1 MRLLCFLPLL
11 ILCSPLGAQN
21 RIGTGAVADLYEMHC
36 AVCHGKDLDGGLG
49 GPLLGKLDYA
59 LNDAAIQMWIR
70 HGNAA
75 LGMPGFEGV
84 LSDAEMRSL
93 VIYIR
98 ERRQQAERAGQP
110 PASPD
115 AKVFEAG
122 KTRFA
127 VETVVAEG
135 LKTPWS
141 VAFLPDQSLLITE
154 LPGRL
159 RAFKEGRLS
168 DPITGI
174 PEAWEMGQGG
184 LMEVALHPDY
194 ADNGWVYLAFSESE
208 GGQGSTSIVRGRIRE
223 GQWIDEQR
231 IFSVPADHRY
241 PTRHHFGTRLVFQDG
256 YLFFAIGDR
265 GKQDTAQ
272 DIASPNGRVHRIHDD
287 GRIPEDNPFREQPD
301 AYPTSWTLGNRNIQG
316 LDTHPLTGELW
327 AAEHGPRGGDELNH
341 IRPGRNYGWP
351 TITYGM
357 NYNGS
362 PITGLTEA
370 PGLEQPALYW
380 TPSIAVCGMDF
391 YEGDRFPEWKNGLFL
406 GGLASKELHRVTIDG
421 NTVTGDEIVLTGIG
435 RIRDVANGP
444 DGALWLVLNDPDS
457 IVRLVPHP

>member
-1 MRLLCFLPLL
+1 MRPITLLSLL
-11 ILCSPLGAQN
+11 LLCSPLVAQN
-21 RIGTGAVADLYEMHC
+21 RIGTGEVADLYQQHC

-98 ERRQQAERAGQP
+98 ERRQQAERATAP
-110 PASPD
+110 KPAAD
-115 AKVFEAG
+115 ATVFTAG
-122 KTRFA
+122 SARFS
-127 VETVVAEG
+127 VETVVGEG

-159 RAFKEGRLS
+159 RAFEDGQLG
-168 DPITGI
+168 DPIPGI

-184 LMEVALHPDY
+184 LMEVALHPEY
-194 ADNGWVYLAFSESE
+194 ADNGWIYLAFSESE
-208 GGQGSTSIVRGRIRE
+208 GGKGSTSIVRGRIRD
-223 GQWIDEQR
+223 GQWTDQEQ
-231 IFSVPADHRY
+231 IFSVPEAHRY
-241 PTRHHFGTRLVFQDG
+241 PTRHHFGTRLVFKDG

-272 DIASPNGRVHRIHDD
+272 ELTSPNGRVHRIHDD
-287 GRIPEDNPFREQPD
+287 GRIPDDNPFRDQNG

-316 LDTHPLTGELW
+316 LDTHPVTGELW

-341 IRPGRNYGWP
+341 IRPGLNYGWP

-362 PITGLTEA
+362 PITALTEA

-391 YEGDRFPEWKNGLFL
+391 YEGDRFPEWTHDLFL
-406 GGLASKELHRVTIDG
+406 GGLASKELHRVRIEG
-421 NTVTGDEIVLTGIG
+421 NTVTSDEIVLSGIG
-435 RIRDVANGP
+435 RIRDVASGP
-444 DGALWLVLNDPDS
+444 DGTLWLVLNDPDTL
-457 IVRLVPHP
+457 VRLVPQP